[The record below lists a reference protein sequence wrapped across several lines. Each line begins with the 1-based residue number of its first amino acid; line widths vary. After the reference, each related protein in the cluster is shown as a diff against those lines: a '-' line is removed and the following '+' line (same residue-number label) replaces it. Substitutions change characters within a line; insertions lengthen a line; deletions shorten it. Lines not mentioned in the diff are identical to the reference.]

1 MNSHFEEKMTEII
14 IGEAVTSLLDSHA
27 SITWV
32 ALLDKLHI
40 ALDKETDEV
49 RVRAVLRAIEDVRK
63 EMRLKPG
70 NEVESASLEQRETSQ
85 QKFH

>member
-32 ALLDKLHI
+32 ALLNKLHI

-49 RVRAVLRAIEDVRK
+49 RIRAVFRAIEDVRK
-63 EMRLKPG
+63 EMRLKSG
-70 NEVESASLEQRETSQ
+70 GDLNNASFKEKEPSQ
-85 QKFH
+85 EKFH